1 MNIHVGTQTIT
12 INLKTLSILIYA
24 LKQTNL
30 RRESLF
36 KKCKRFIVQEKGAI
50 QLDFKIFHQPRTT
63 KQWTILELSLTY

>member
-12 INLKTLSILIYA
+12 INLKTLSIQ

-30 RRESLF
+30 RQESLF
-36 KKCKRFIVQEKGAI
+36 KKCNGFIVQEKGAI

-63 KQWTILELSLTY
+63 KLWTILELSLTY

>member
-1 MNIHVGTQTIT
+1 MNIYVGTQTIT
-12 INLKTLSILIYA
+12 INLKTLSIQ

-30 RRESLF
+30 RRESVF

-63 KQWTILELSLTY
+63 KQWTILELSLT